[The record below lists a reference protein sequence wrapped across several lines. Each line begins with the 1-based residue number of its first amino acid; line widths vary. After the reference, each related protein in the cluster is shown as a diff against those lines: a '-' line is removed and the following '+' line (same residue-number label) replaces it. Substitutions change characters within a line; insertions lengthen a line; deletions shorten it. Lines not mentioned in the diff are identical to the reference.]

1 MLGNVKERGCRLH
14 FKSFETNEHADAN
27 GISTQMAARDL
38 RYTWFSKLMD
48 QEGIEL
54 LVTAHHLNDNVETV
68 LLNQVRGTSIFGL
81 TGMSSLYSNIVR
93 PLLKFDKDEIL
104 GYASKRNIQW
114 REDSSNRKTGYKR
127 NFVRHEIIPQLEI
140 LNPNFIKTFS
150 QNIERNREVERV
162 FDVYLDHVYNETFI
176 QDEEGVRLLVQAIL
190 ENEIGPLALHKM
202 IEWYGFNYSQ
212 SVEIID
218 AINSSGS
225 IFLSEDYQ
233 LSVDREYL
241 FILPKSDLREKVFIK
256 IDDWMELQEHLVQYQ
271 VSVIQK
277 PSNIDSSSENGMID
291 FQKLTFPLTLRTW
304 HIGDKLRPLGMKI
317 KN

>member
-1 MLGNVKERGCRLH
+1 
-14 FKSFETNEHADAN
+14 
-27 GISTQMAARDL
+27 
-38 RYTWFSKLMD
+38 MD

-291 FQKLTFPLTLRTW
+291 FQKLTFPLTLRAMAY
-304 HIGDKLRPLGMKI
+304 R
-317 KN
+317 